1 MMNLAQPC
9 PLRLHCNFILT
20 EPLLQGCKVATLD
33 TDERIEF
40 VLNNGAN
47 DWDSPYSGGKNY
59 VIEGPGTWHL
69 KSGKLQKL
77 A

>member
-1 MMNLAQPC
+1 M
-9 PLRLHCNFILT
+9 
-20 EPLLQGCKVATLD
+20 ATFD
-33 TDERIEF
+33 TTERIEF

-47 DWDSPYSGGKNY
+47 DWDSPSLSGAQNY

-77 A
+77 G

>member
-1 MMNLAQPC
+1 M
-9 PLRLHCNFILT
+9 
-20 EPLLQGCKVATLD
+20 ATLD

-47 DWDSPYSGGKNY
+47 DWDSPFSGAKNY
-59 VIEGPGTWHL
+59 VIEGPGTYHL

-77 A
+77 G